1 MSVCAHLWVLMS
13 RAADA
18 GHLFQSLLH
27 VRFLKQ
33 SSLVESSPHPF
44 NKTGW
49 PGSARDGPTSTSSP
63 GIVGTCH

>member
-44 NKTGW
+44 N
-49 PGSARDGPTSTSSP
+49 
-63 GIVGTCH
+63 